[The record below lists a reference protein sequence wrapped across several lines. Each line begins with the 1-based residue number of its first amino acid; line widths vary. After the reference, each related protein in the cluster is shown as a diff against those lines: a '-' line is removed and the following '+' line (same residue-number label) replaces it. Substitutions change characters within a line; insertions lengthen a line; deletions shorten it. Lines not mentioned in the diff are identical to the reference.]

1 MQKERHTALNNMGV
15 KPRDLIVILQAI
27 RAAGALHAEIVAL

>member
-1 MQKERHTALNNMGV
+1 MVKALNDMGV

-27 RAAGALHAEIVAL
+27 HAAGGLHAEVLTL